1 MIRNGKLH
9 RGVAF
14 AICTNPFHL
23 PKNGRYGLKLVSKM
37 ALKKWNTD
45 FRLGNSVHKTGLP
58 FQLFRCFGRFSA
70 GTTQK
75 VVYHD
80 LILSKWIFRK
90 LFQNDKQLLSRSFTW
105 QHPLSV

>member
-1 MIRNGKLH
+1 MIRNGKFH

-23 PKNGRYGLKLVSKM
+23 PKNSCYGLKLVAKM
-37 ALKKWNTD
+37 ALMKRNSN
-45 FRLGNSVHKTGLP
+45 FRLGNSVQKTGLP

-75 VVYHD
+75 VVSGSYTFQMD
-80 LILSKWIFRK
+80 FPETFSK
-90 LFQNDKQLLSRSFTW
+90 
-105 QHPLSV
+105 